1 MSLVPRTYLTP
12 EEYLAIER
20 AAETKSEYFR
30 GEMFALAGAGRL
42 HNLLVARLIRV
53 LGPEADRRGCLV
65 YPSDLRVKITPLGK
79 YTYPDVTVTCGREEF
94 EDDHGDTL
102 LNPSVVFE
110 ILSESTEGYD
120 RGTKFAHYQKLASL
134 RAYVLVAQDGERIE
148 LFVRQDGGF
157 WRYEAFEGPDAVVTI
172 EPPGA
177 RFALAELYAGILPE
191 AGQHASGTTGTP
203 AGLDARA

>member
-1 MSLVPRTYLTP
+1 MSSVPRTYLTP

-65 YPSDLRVKITPLGK
+65 YPSDLRVKITSLGK

-94 EDDHGDTL
+94 EDDHSDTL
-102 LNPSVVFE
+102 LNPSVIFE
-110 ILSESTEGYD
+110 ILSESTEGLRRVSPWSSSNSSRPQVTVTSGYVYLPSGAIFT
-120 RGTKFAHYQKLASL
+120 RRSL
-134 RAYVLVAQDGERIE
+134 G
-148 LFVRQDGGF
+148 
-157 WRYEAFEGPDAVVTI
+157 
-172 EPPGA
+172 
-177 RFALAELYAGILPE
+177 
-191 AGQHASGTTGTP
+191 
-203 AGLDARA
+203 